1 MNSIKTSIEKL
12 NKIIGRDGKTAFL
25 STFIIGL
32 LTHMVALTGDFPNH
46 DGLASMYFDQNM
58 ITSGRWFLGTACG
71 ISSFYSLPWL
81 IGILSI
87 FYISVAS
94 IVLNKLLDVTDEIM
108 IVIISGLLISFPSLA
123 SNFAYVF
130 TMDGYMIGLFLAIL
144 SVFLVGKNKLGF
156 VFGGIALAFSMGTYQ
171 AYLPI
176 AMLLCVY
183 KVIVVFASEIE
194 TKGKIKKS
202 LEYLYM
208 GVIGVALYYLVLQ
221 VMLKIQGKV
230 LDTYQGIN
238 GMASAENIGLLT
250 TVKRM
255 YSDFVSFVI
264 KGNVLYNNGFSL
276 VALIVLAIAFVAS
289 IVLLGVKKNWFKSV
303 WFYVIGVITVIVVP
317 LLTNIILVISTG
329 VTYHLLMRY
338 QYVFFLIISVS
349 VIDKALKEN
358 DSRKWLAW
366 ASVVSAVIVIFCF
379 VITDNI
385 GYSNLQKKY
394 EKTYAYC
401 LRLADRIE
409 QTEGYYQ
416 GIPIYMIGVVG
427 EDNFPKTDITE
438 NVTDHMIGLN
448 GDWLLYTYGNYELFY
463 KYYMGIT
470 FNFISPD
477 EGNYYDAPE
486 YIALDSFPGP
496 DATKV
501 VDGVLYVKTEN
512 MH

>member
-1 MNSIKTSIEKL
+1 MNNIKVSIEKL
-12 NKIIGRDGKTAFL
+12 NKFIGKDGRISFL
-25 STFIIGL
+25 STIVIGL
-32 LTHMVALTGDFPNH
+32 LTHMVALTNDIPNH

-58 ITSGRWFLGTACG
+58 ITSGRWFLGLTCG
-71 ISSFYSLPWL
+71 ISSYYSLPWL
-81 IGILSI
+81 IGVLSI
-87 FYISVAS
+87 IYIAASS
-94 IVLNKLLDVTDEIM
+94 IVLVKLLDVTDEIL
-108 IVIISGLLISFPSLA
+108 IVLISGLLITFPSLA

-130 TMDGYMIGLFLAIL
+130 TMDGYMIGLFLSIL
-144 SVFLVGKNKLGF
+144 SVYLVGKKKLGF
-156 VFGGIALAFSMGTYQ
+156 LFGGIALAFSMGTYQ

-176 AMLLCVY
+176 AMLLCLY
-183 KVIVVFASEIE
+183 KVIEILASKDTVKE
-194 TKGKIKKS
+194 KVKKS

-208 GVIGVALYYLVLQ
+208 GVIGAALYYLILQ
-221 VMLKIQGKV
+221 VLLKVQGKV

-238 GMASAENIGLLT
+238 GMADAGNVSIIA
-250 TVKRM
+250 TVKSM
-255 YSDFVSFVI
+255 YADFVTFI
-264 KGNVLYNNGFSL
+264 LKGNVLFNNAFSFI
-276 VALIVLAIAFVAS
+276 ALTVLGLAFVAAL
-289 IVLLGVKKNWFKSV
+289 IMLAVKNGWFKTI
-303 WFYVIGVITVIVVP
+303 WFYVVAFVSLLIIPV
-317 LLTNIILVISTG
+317 LTNVILVISSG

-338 QYVFFLIISVS
+338 QYVFFLIIAVA
-349 VIDKALKEN
+349 VIDKALKTCG
-358 DSRKWLAW
+358 DKKYLAW
-366 ASVVSAVIVIFCF
+366 GTTVSAVIIIFCF
-379 VITDNI
+379 ILTDNV

-427 EDNFPKTDITE
+427 DDNFPVTDITE
-438 NVTDHMIGLN
+438 DVTDHMIGIN
-448 GDWLLYTYGNYELFY
+448 GDWLLYTFENYELFY

-477 EGNYYDAPE
+477 EGNYYDTPE